1 MPKKILIIDD
11 EEDMRIYLQTLL
23 KKAGYDT
30 ETAVN
35 GRDALDKFPDI
46 DPDLITLD
54 ILMPQ
59 KSGLNFFQAIR
70 ARDDAKDIP
79 VIVLSGVTSHQEFF
93 DKEKLEGPT
102 IFVDKPIN
110 ADDFLSRVKEM
121 LGE

>member
-23 KKAGYDT
+23 RKAGYET
-30 ETAVN
+30 EIAVN
-35 GRDALDKFPDI
+35 GRDALSKLPDI
-46 DPDLITLD
+46 NPDLITLD

-59 KSGLNFFQAIR
+59 KSGLNFFQSIR
-70 ARDDAKDIP
+70 GQNESKVIP

-102 IFVDKPIN
+102 IFVEKPIN

>member
-1 MPKKILIIDD
+1 
-11 EEDMRIYLQTLL
+11 MRIYLQTLL